1 MGHWRSNFSKKCS
14 SVKGPLWTMASRMKY
29 NAAIMPLMRKNGRK
43 GLRCFKHCFAETH
56 MKHGEV
62 RNKPQ
67 WTCLCLLPARPVREQ
82 QGNGSVQTEGDTES
96 RGW

>member
-1 MGHWRSNFSKKCS
+1 MGHRRSNFSKKCS

-43 GLRCFKHCFAETH
+43 GLRCFKHCFAETD
-56 MKHGEV
+56 MKHGRV
-62 RNKPQ
+62 RNKAQRP
-67 WTCLCLLPARPVREQ
+67 CLCLLPARPVQQQ
-82 QGNGSVQTEGDTES
+82 QGNGSVQAEGDTAS